1 MLIKSS
7 MITFLLPQAVAME
20 SAGFMNALTSAAS
33 AAPVVRKRKRV
44 TAAKVFVYVVG
55 VTFTLWWGLKKR
67 FVYLFILVLFLLFF
81 FLLLL
86 LLLFADW
93 NDYNYNSNIFSVKY
107 QGRRKIL
114 CYCIIMLTFQWCC
127 FCIHSW
133 QMCCFR
139 NHPYSLQ
146 KQFLVWTFQSSKNFL
161 AGFILKNIICTSSLF
176 NPTSFSRCK

>member
-1 MLIKSS
+1 
-7 MITFLLPQAVAME
+7 MITFLLSQAVAME

-55 VTFTLWWGLKKR
+55 VTFPLWWGLRKH
-67 FVYLFILVLFLLFF
+67 FVYLFIYLFILLL
-81 FLLLL
+81 LLLL

-93 NDYNYNSNIFSVKY
+93 NNYNYNSNIFSVKY
-107 QGRRKIL
+107 QGRWKIL
-114 CYCIIMLTFQWCC
+114 CYCIIMLTFQWWCY
-127 FCIHSW
+127 CIHSW

-139 NHPYSLQ
+139 NYPHSLH
-146 KQFLVWTFQSSKNFL
+146 KQFLVWTFQSSKKFL
-161 AGFILKNIICTSSLF
+161 VGFILKNIICTSSLL